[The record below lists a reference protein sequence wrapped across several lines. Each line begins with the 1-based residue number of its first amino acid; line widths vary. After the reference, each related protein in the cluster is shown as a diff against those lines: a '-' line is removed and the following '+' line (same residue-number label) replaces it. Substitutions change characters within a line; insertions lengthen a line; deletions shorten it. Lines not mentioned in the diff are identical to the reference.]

1 MQLDSVYLYPNRL
14 DVYTNIQDWELER
27 YRQVYQR
34 NLKIYRGADNK
45 LEFRVKSSDQKFKN
59 IGDTIFVFSIIGTE
73 TKELILQKDC
83 VTQDADTGKLYIVLS
98 ESDILNIEPGL
109 YHFTLVFENRT
120 NIDSTTY
127 TVDSRYPAYIDSQYG
142 SIGRLEIIQSL
153 QGEPKSSFEVA
164 EFKFYALLDPRDDFF
179 LSGIIDANSQL
190 VTPQSLHTFDM
201 YFTGYSG
208 RVIIQGSIDQG
219 GNPQT
224 WVDLQTLD
232 YVDVDREYVNIVGK
246 YNFFRIKH
254 IPSQNDLLG
263 AFEVNQTIF
272 GYYNVTI
279 NNPGRG
285 YQVGT
290 QLVIKGRNLGG
301 ESPTN
306 DLTVTITTVGDY
318 GEITGIT
325 WTGLSYNGVQSFIR
339 GGTSQNNTGTFDKIL
354 YR

>member
-14 DVYTNIQDWELER
+14 DAYTNIHDWEQER

-34 NLKIYRGADNK
+34 NLKIYRGSDNK

-59 IGDTIFVFSIIGTE
+59 IGDNVFVFSIVGTE
-73 TKELILQKDC
+73 TQELILQKDC
-83 VTQDADTGKLYIVLS
+83 VTQDAETGKLYVILS
-98 ESDILNIEPGL
+98 EEEVLNIEPGL
-109 YHFTLVFENRT
+109 YHFTLVYETRT
-120 NIDSTTY
+120 IIDSTTHDV
-127 TVDSRYPAYIDSQYG
+127 TSRYPAYIDTQYG

-153 QGEPKSSFEVA
+153 HGEAKSSFEVA
-164 EFKFYALLDPRDDFF
+164 EFKFYALLDPQDDFY

-201 YFTGYSG
+201 YFDGYTG

-224 WVDLQTLD
+224 WVDLKTLD
-232 YVDVDREYVNIVGK
+232 YVDVDREYVNIIGK
-246 YNFFRIKH
+246 YNFFRVKH
-254 IPSQNDLLG
+254 IPAQNDLLG
-263 AFEVNQTIF
+263 AFEINQTIF
-272 GYYNVTI
+272 GYYNVSI
-279 NNPGRG
+279 NSPGRG

-290 QLVIKGRNLGG
+290 QLVIKGRHLGG

-306 DLTVTITTVGDY
+306 DLTVTITAVGDM

-325 WTGLSYNGVQSFIR
+325 WSGLSYNGVQTFIR
-339 GGTSQNNTGTFDKIL
+339 GGVSVSNSGTFDKIL

>member
-14 DVYTNIQDWELER
+14 DAFTNIQDLELER

-45 LEFRVKSSDQKFKN
+45 IEFRVKSSDQKFKN
-59 IGDTIFVFSIIGTE
+59 VGDSIFVFSILGTE
-73 TKELILQKDC
+73 TAELILQKDC
-83 VTQDADTGKLYIVLS
+83 ITQDAETGKLYVVIS
-98 ESDILNIEPGL
+98 ERELLDIEPGL
-109 YHFTLVFENRT
+109 YEFSLVYETRS
-120 NIDSTTY
+120 NIDSTSY
-127 TVDSRYPAYIDSQYG
+127 TVSSRYPAYVDSQYG
-142 SIGRLEIIQSL
+142 SLGRLEILQSL
-153 QGEPKSSFEVA
+153 QGEPKSSYEVS
-164 EFKFYALLDPRDDFF
+164 EFKSYALVDPADDFF

-201 YFTGYSG
+201 YFTGYTG
-208 RVIIQGSIDQG
+208 RIIIQGSLDQG

-224 WVDLQTLD
+224 WTDLKTLD
-232 YVDVDREYVNIVGK
+232 YVDVNREYTNIIGK

-254 IPSQNDLLG
+254 IPDQNDLLG
-263 AFEVNQTIF
+263 AFEINQTIF
-272 GYYNVTI
+272 GYYNVSI

-290 QLVIKGRNLGG
+290 QLTIKGRNLGG

-306 DLTVTITTVGDY
+306 DLTVTITAVGDN
-318 GEITGIT
+318 GEIAGIN
-325 WTGLSYNGVQSFIR
+325 WTGLSYNGVQSFVR
-339 GGTSQNNTGTFDKIL
+339 GGTSGPNTGTFDKFL